1 MRHLAAAASQPW
13 LCQQDFGPLPR
24 DRQHT
29 ARRYRGEQTPGNN
42 PQSCPVY
49 QTVEAQGSGHLRLG
63 DQGSVAVRWSVRQ
76 VQRPIGEQH
85 LEDIE
90 EQGWRGDRDPSSSPS
105 PGASS
110 PSSSFVRGCGR
121 GRSRPLP
128 RPLSTD
134 ALSRHA
140 ATRCNASSSS
150 SSSSSSSGKLAGY
163 QATVAS
169 LSSILIRAL
178 NNRIRTNLSLPIWY
192 RCVSSWAD
200 DAWQA
205 VTIVSDNDPRQ
216 YRPSDG
222 HLGRSAVAQSPHGSR
237 HFGHRLQLDQFPIIP
252 LADLSAVRDH

>member
-1 MRHLAAAASQPW
+1 MTHWWKNSRCTPP
-13 LCQQDFGPLPR
+13 LC
-24 DRQHT
+24 
-29 ARRYRGEQTPGNN
+29 
-42 PQSCPVY
+42 SCL
-49 QTVEAQGSGHLRLG
+49 SFSLSL
-63 DQGSVAVRWSVRQ
+63 S
-76 VQRPIGEQH
+76 
-85 LEDIE
+85 L
-90 EQGWRGDRDPSSSPS
+90 SPS
-105 PGASS
+105 
-110 PSSSFVRGCGR
+110 RNDR
-121 GRSRPLP
+121 EETQNETRPK
-128 RPLSTD
+128 RTT
-134 ALSRHA
+134 RFFH
-140 ATRCNASSSS
+140 RCNLKCAF
-150 SSSSSSSGKLAGY
+150 SSSGKLAGY

-252 LADLSAVRDH
+252 LADLSAVRAP